1 VSQPIYK
8 RLTSARLRRKGVLSS
23 LGAAR
28 QSLWLGDDHLLSID
42 STSYAEEYKRFYF
55 RDIQAIFIAPN
66 PRRAI
71 WNGIL
76 GALLIMHILVF
87 AWLGI
92 GTTAIVITGVI
103 LGIPLAINNI
113 MGPACRT
120 YLRTA
125 VQVEEFPSLNRLPR
139 TNRVLTRI
147 RPLIVAA
154 QGSLPPKETP

>member
-1 VSQPIYK
+1 MSQPIYS
-8 RLTSARLRRKGVLSS
+8 RLTGSRLRRKGVLSS

-55 RDIQAIFIAPN
+55 RDIQAILISPN

-76 GALLIMHILVF
+76 GAVLIMHVLVF
-87 AWLGI
+87 AWLGL
-92 GTTAIVITGVI
+92 GATTILITAVV
-103 LGIPLAINNI
+103 LGIPLAINNV

-125 VQVEEFPSLNRLPR
+125 VQVEEFPSLNRIAR
-139 TNRVLTRI
+139 ANRVLARI
-147 RPLIVAA
+147 RPLIAAA
-154 QGSLPPKETP
+154 QGTASSRETP

>member
-8 RLTSARLRRKGVLSS
+8 RLTGSRLRRKGVLSS

-76 GALLIMHILVF
+76 GAVLIMHVLVF
-87 AWLGI
+87 AWLGV
-92 GTTAIVITGVI
+92 GTTAIIITAVI

-125 VQVEEFPSLNRLPR
+125 VQVEEFPALNRIGR
-139 TNRVLTRI
+139 TNRVLARI

-154 QGSLPPKETP
+154 QGSLTPKETP